1 MKKTRTS
8 STVTT
13 LKHGKGKTHENDCG
27 WLHGPNAHPDWN
39 KYHEVPR
46 ASRQGKPHC
55 RHC

>member
-27 WLHGPNAHPDWN
+27 WLHGPNAHPD
-39 KYHEVPR
+39 
-46 ASRQGKPHC
+46 
-55 RHC
+55 